1 MKRNFTPGILV
12 MSLMLLAV
20 IMMPALSRAQE
31 KQGKSDNF
39 NGYGY
44 LGINGGVSQYFGDLN
59 KDDFFNKKPG
69 WGAGFLGGYQIS
81 PVFGLRGQF
90 ITGRL
95 KSERT
100 DTHFQK
106 LDSKYIDLGLDLT
119 ININELFGKYNPD
132 RLINFYLFG
141 GPAFSSYH
149 SLVTDLSGTKLTE
162 TDGRTNEFVVPI
174 GAGVALRLAKM
185 VDLNI
190 EYGDH
195 FTFND
200 DKLDF
205 LATTD
210 PRDHYS
216 YASAGL
222 TFKLYKKDTDR
233 DGIIDKKDLCPETP
247 GLLKF
252 QGCPD
257 KDGDGIVDKDD
268 ACPDVAGL
276 VEFKGC
282 PDTDNDGIPDKDD
295 ACPGDAGKKE
305 LNGCPDKDN
314 DGIADK
320 DDRCP
325 AESGKA
331 QFKGCP
337 DKDGDGIP
345 DIDDSC
351 PDKPGT
357 AAFKGCPDT
366 DGDGIPD
373 NKDQCP
379 EVAGSAANNGCPEV
393 KKGLEKVVYFDTDKS
408 IVIEKYKADL
418 DELADFLKANPDI
431 SISVAGHTDS
441 RESEGYNLALSER
454 RANFVYNYL
463 VKKGIKKSR
472 IEKSFY
478 GETRPVATN
487 ETPEGMALNRRVE
500 IGQIK

>member
-1 MKRNFTPGILV
+1 MKKKFTFGNLIACFMLF
-12 MSLMLLAV
+12 SLLSVSLLS
-20 IMMPALSRAQE
+20 IAQE
-31 KQGKSDNF
+31 NQRPGNTFEK
-39 NGYGY
+39 YGY
-44 LGINGGVSQYFGDLN
+44 VGINGGISQYFGDLN
-59 KDDFFNKKPG
+59 KDDFFNKKLG
-69 WGAGFLGGYQIS
+69 WGAGVLGGCQLS

-90 ITGRL
+90 VTGRL

-100 DTHFQK
+100 DTHFQI
-106 LDSKYIDLGLDLT
+106 LAADYFDLGLNLT
-119 ININELFGKYNPD
+119 LNINELIGKYNPD
-132 RLINFYLFG
+132 RLLNFYVFG
-141 GPAFSSYH
+141 GPGFSSYH
-149 SLVTDLSGTKLTE
+149 SLVTGLDGVKLTE
-162 TDGRTNEFVVPI
+162 TDGRTNEFILPF
-174 GAGVALRLAKM
+174 GAGVSLRLAKM
-185 VDLNI
+185 VDLNL

-205 LATTD
+205 LSFTD

-233 DGIIDKKDLCPETP
+233 DGIIDKKDLCPLTP

-257 KDGDGIVDKDD
+257 KDGDGIIDKDD

-276 VEFKGC
+276 AEFNGC
-282 PDTDNDGIPDKDD
+282 PDTDGDGIPDKDD
-295 ACPGDAGKKE
+295 ACPADAGKKE

-320 DDRCP
+320 DDHCP
-325 AESGKA
+325 AEAGKA

-337 DKDGDGIP
+337 DRDGDGIP

-357 AAFKGCPDT
+357 TAFKGCPDT

-379 EVAGSAANNGCPEV
+379 EVAGTVANNGCPEV
-393 KKGLEKVVYFDTDKS
+393 KKGLEKVVYFDTDKN

-418 DELADFLKANPDI
+418 DELAAFLKANPDI
-431 SISVAGHTDS
+431 RISVSGHTDS
-441 RESEGYNLALSER
+441 RESEAYNMALSDR
-454 RANFVYNYL
+454 RATYVCNYL

-472 IEKSFY
+472 IDKYFY
-478 GETRPVATN
+478 GKSRPVASN
-487 ETPEGMALNRRVE
+487 DTPEGMALNRRVE
-500 IGQIK
+500 ISQVK